1 MCLIEQL
8 NQLSAEN
15 NDMKQTIKMLR
26 TFVDDVLPQVS
37 QLVIQDFGNLNSA
50 LIASEKYVKDSG
62 LNNE

>member
-15 NDMKQTIKMLR
+15 NDMRQTIKMLR
-26 TFVDDVLPQVS
+26 TFVDDVLPQVG